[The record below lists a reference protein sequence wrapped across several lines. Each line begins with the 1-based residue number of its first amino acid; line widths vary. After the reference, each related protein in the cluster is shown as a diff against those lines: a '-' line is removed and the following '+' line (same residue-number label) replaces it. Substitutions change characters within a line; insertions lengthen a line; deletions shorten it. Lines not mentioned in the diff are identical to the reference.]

1 MCSQNGIWQS
11 IYVGYGIKN
20 GDTCQQPTSPPDVMK
35 DPEDSEEQP
44 EPTPLVAPE
53 PPLEPDTD
61 EENKKGE
68 EDE

>member
-1 MCSQNGIWQS
+1 
-11 IYVGYGIKN
+11 
-20 GDTCQQPTSPPDVMK
+20 MK
-35 DPEDSEEQP
+35 DPEDQEEQP

-53 PPLEPDTD
+53 PPLEPDTE